1 MLENKWF
8 RAGFI
13 AFVIIVIAG
22 VQIRQALQIER
33 FSNITV
39 TAGFNTEFRL
49 IGLTRSRREFDEKF
63 ELFRTTISQLNTIF
77 DRYGEYEGINSVY
90 TINAM
95 AGIAPVK
102 VDPQVIK
109 VLNIAKEMYTLS
121 NGVFDVTAGAVFEI
135 WHEYRETARF
145 NGGIGP
151 VPDFER
157 LATAALCTGWDLV
170 EIDEVNSTVFL
181 TQPCASLDLGG
192 IAKGYAADVAKNV
205 LIEAGLT
212 RGLISAGLSSINTLG
227 LREDNT
233 PWNIGVADRVE
244 NITVPF
250 NVAISTSGIDQQN
263 FTDVNGVFYHHLINP
278 KTQLPVNY
286 FRSVV
291 VVSEDATLGDALST
305 ILFLKP
311 LEEGQ
316 AFIERLQAR
325 YPDTFFG
332 VIWVFEQDKR
342 PDPSIIATKAST
354 QQVVVGFQ
362 TVEIDVWFAITDNL
376 KPYAYS
382 FNE

>member
-8 RAGFI
+8 RAALI
-13 AFVIIVIAG
+13 AFVILVIAG

-63 ELFRTTISQLNTIF
+63 DLFRSTIAQLNTIF
-77 DRYGEYEGINSVY
+77 DRYSEYEGINSVY
-90 TINAM
+90 TINRM

-109 VLNIAKEMYTLS
+109 LLDIAKSMYDLS
-121 NGVFDVTAGAVFEI
+121 NGIFDVTSGAVFEI
-135 WHEYRETARF
+135 WHEYREIARF

-157 LATAALCTGWDLV
+157 LANAALCTGWDLV
-170 EIDEVNSTVFL
+170 VIDRTQSTVFL
-181 TQPCASLDLGG
+181 TRPCASLDLGG
-192 IAKGYAADVAKNV
+192 IAKGYAADVAKNA
-205 LIEAGLT
+205 LIQAGMH

-263 FTDVNGVFYHHLINP
+263 YIDVNGVFYHHLINP
-278 KTQLPVNY
+278 KTQLPANY

-311 LEEGQ
+311 IEEGM
-316 AFIERLQAR
+316 AFMQRLQAR

-332 VIWVFEQDKR
+332 AIWVFEQDKR
-342 PDPSIIATKAST
+342 PDPSVIATRAST
-354 QQVVVGFQ
+354 QQVVVNFQ
-362 TVEIDVWFAITDNL
+362 TVEIDVWFAITENL
-376 KPYAYS
+376 KPYAAS
-382 FNE
+382 FNP